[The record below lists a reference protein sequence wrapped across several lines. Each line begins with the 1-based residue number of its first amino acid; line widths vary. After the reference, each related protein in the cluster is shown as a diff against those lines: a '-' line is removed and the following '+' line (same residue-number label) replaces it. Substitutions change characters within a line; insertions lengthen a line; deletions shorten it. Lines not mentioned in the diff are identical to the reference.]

1 MSLDKGAMAELAMRS
16 ALDGKFYYFD
26 EETKKTRDRTVPS
39 DYIPET
45 KPKPV
50 APPRPVG
57 IRVNHKGWTV
67 ADDERLLELRRTRTS
82 WEGCQKAMKRGITN
96 LRKRYVEL
104 CAERGEQYVSAQP
117 AAHALWSEEFK
128 ADLVRMRRMAMG
140 WKTIARKAGV
150 SPWNV
155 RAYFYEFHPDM
166 IEVSFAS
173 LKKREAKSLGK
184 VSIHA

>member
-1 MSLDKGAMAELAMRS
+1 MTAEEYMAAK
-16 ALDGKFYYFD
+16 LDGNFWYID
-26 EETKKTRDRTVPS
+26 QETHKVAHRIVPK
-39 DYIPET
+39 DYIPEL
-45 KPKPV
+45 K
-50 APPRPVG
+50 ARPVYTPPTG
-57 IRVNHKGWTV
+57 SIRVNHKGWTV

-104 CAERGEQYVSAQP
+104 CAARGEQYISAQP
-117 AAHALWSEEFK
+117 VAHSLWSEDFK

-155 RAYFYEFHPDM
+155 RAYFYDCHPDM
-166 IEVSFAS
+166 IEVSFES
-173 LKKREAKSLGK
+173 MKKREAKSTRRTFGL
-184 VSIHA
+184 